1 MQAVEFE
8 TRVEN
13 GFIPIPYQYRDT
25 FSDKVKVIILAEEKT
40 FEEPIKQKKKIYS
53 IGIDMTGYKF
63 DREEAN
69 ARR

>member
-8 TRVEN
+8 TKIEN
-13 GFIPIPYQYRDT
+13 GVIPVPYQYRDS
-25 FSDKVKVIILAEEKT
+25 FSDNVKVILLSKDKVEQK
-40 FEEPIKQKKKIYS
+40 PRKKKKIYS
-53 IGIDMTGYKF
+53 IGIDMTGFKF